1 MNLVRNIQQ
10 ASLLTG
16 LVLASLFVCNNPA
29 RADQKACVITDEG
42 ATVCGKLTSIKPPTN
57 RPPVADNQVQ
67 TDKITFSLKGCKRYG
82 KAVQCTFEIVNR
94 GKEEKELMSRTADS
108 YMIDSTGTSYRG
120 YQLDIG
126 GELSNYDMTGRLKV
140 SPNLD
145 YLVSITINDIP
156 QEVNKAK
163 ILEFKFKNRL
173 SKPVQFRNVPILD

>member
-10 ASLLTG
+10 ASLLAG
-16 LVLASLFVCNNPA
+16 IISASFLVYNNPA

-42 ATVCGKLTSIKPPTN
+42 ATVCGKLTSIRPPAN
-57 RPPVADNQVQ
+57 RPPVLDNQVQ
-67 TDKITFSLKGCKRYG
+67 VDKITFSLKGCRRDDKVV
-82 KAVQCTFEIVNR
+82 KCTFEIVNR
-94 GKEEKELMSRTADS
+94 GKEEKQLMSRTADS
-108 YMIDSTGTSYRG
+108 YMIDSNGTSYRG

-126 GELSNYDMTGRLKV
+126 GEVSNYDMMGSLKV

-145 YLVSITINDIP
+145 YFVSITIADIP

-173 SKPVQFRNVPILD
+173 SKPVQFRNVPISN